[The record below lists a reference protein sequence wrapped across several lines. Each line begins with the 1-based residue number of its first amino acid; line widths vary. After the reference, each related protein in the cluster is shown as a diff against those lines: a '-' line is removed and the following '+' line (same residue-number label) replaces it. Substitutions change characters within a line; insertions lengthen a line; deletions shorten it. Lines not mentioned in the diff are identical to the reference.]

1 MKAGRGR
8 RSRGARRGLRKGPKV
23 DSGLF
28 VPWVGVACAAARVGV
43 AQTCG
48 PDMWLEP
55 SAEVHCPP
63 VWVCSREAGGEGGR
77 DRP

>member
-8 RSRGARRGLRKGPKV
+8 RSRGARKGLRKGPKV

-28 VPWVGVACAAARVGV
+28 VPRVGVACAAARQG
-43 AQTCG
+43 G

-55 SAEVHCPP
+55 SAEVYSPP